1 MEQADEFSALT
12 KPNVLCEVCKANSFK
27 YKCSKC
33 LIKYCSIPCLNN
45 HKEEVNCTNRLYD
58 PLEYVSNKEIK
69 HLDDKK
75 KENNLVV
82 KRDYEYLMGMDR
94 LISVSKTDFT
104 LKNKYLSS
112 YNNNSYNNRSINKFL
127 TENGMELKFIMQRGC
142 RCFLLPEGSSIHK
155 RNKSRYDNK
164 LKKFQWTMNWNV
176 KNDSNNEVLCAPHD
190 FKIDRCFEDFKLIDI
205 ISKKWSKEEFKK
217 TFQLAA
223 EDDLNLTLQYK
234 QNLVLDYI
242 SKNKLQMFL
251 KHYPNKMNNLLETNK
266 AVTVNNLETITVSE
280 LLTGKTCLEFPT
292 IFVKVENNKGDS
304 VEEII
309 GTEGKEEEFFKQKLL
324 VYKSVEDLE
333 PPVVEL
339 PEIKEQEVV
348 ATEEKKENNNS
359 EIANVQPQGS
369 IKPDEKALKL
379 NVQTKF
385 AVKRPLQKTQGQQE
399 TVTVKKVKL
408 SNTVQN
414 INNHLPKSIPDLY
427 EKSDVESEVDS
438 DDVAETEPIKNP
450 SSNSLAAKLFG

>member
-1 MEQADEFSALT
+1 MEEAEEFLVST
-12 KPNVLCEVCKANSFK
+12 KSNLLCEVCKENTFK

-33 LIKYCSIPCLNN
+33 LTKYCSIPCLNN
-45 HKEEVNCTNRLYD
+45 HKEEANCTNRLYD

-112 YNNNSYNNRSINKFL
+112 YNNSSYNNRTVNKFL

-164 LKKFQWTMNWNV
+164 LKKFQWTMNWNM
-176 KNDSNNEVLCAPHD
+176 KNDSSNDGLGAPHD
-190 FKIDRCFEDFKLIDI
+190 FKLDRCFEDFKLIDI
-205 ISKKWSKEEFKK
+205 ICKKWSKEEFKN
-217 TFQLAA
+217 TFQLSGQ
-223 EDDLNLTLQYK
+223 DDLNLTLPYK

-266 AVTVNNLETITVSE
+266 AVKINNLETITVSE

-292 IFVKVENNKGDS
+292 VFVKVENNKDDS

-309 GTEGKEEEFFKQKLL
+309 GTEGKEEIFFNQKLL
-324 VYKSVEDLE
+324 VYKSADDLE
-333 PPVVEL
+333 PPGPQLQEKNEEVE
-339 PEIKEQEVV
+339 
-348 ATEEKKENNNS
+348 ATEEKKEDKNS
-359 EIANVQPQGS
+359 EIANVQSQNS
-369 IKPDEKALKL
+369 SQPDQEALKVTL
-379 NVQTKF
+379 ESKF
-385 AVKRPLQKTQGQQE
+385 SVKRPLVETQEQQKPATI
-399 TVTVKKVKL
+399 KKIKL

-427 EKSDVESEVDS
+427 EKSDAESEVDS
-438 DDVAETEPIKNP
+438 DDVAEPEPIKNP